1 MYQAKCAGKN
11 NVQSFTRE
19 LSRQTR
25 RRLDVVLELR
35 RAIDKIEL
43 ELFYQPQIDLSD
55 GRVVGFEALLRWQ
68 NQKYGSISPAEFIPI
83 AEDTGLIL
91 PIGEWVLCQACL
103 QTGVWRRAGKPRW
116 QMAVNVSPH
125 QFIRPDFV
133 DTVIAVIGS
142 SGIDPANLELEITE
156 SVVMHD
162 IARVADKLNRLREL
176 GVSIAIDDFGTGYS
190 SLRYLQQLP
199 IDKLK
204 IDQSFMHDIK
214 SEKDQ
219 SMLIDTFIMLSANLG
234 FKVIAEGVE
243 TREQLAYLK
252 KINCHQVQGFY
263 FAKPMP
269 ATQAAS
275 VTAYAL
281 TAGQVTSG

>member
-1 MYQAKCAGKN
+1 
-11 NVQSFTRE
+11 
-19 LSRQTR
+19 
-25 RRLDVVLELR
+25 
-35 RAIDKIEL
+35 
-43 ELFYQPQIDLSD
+43 
-55 GRVVGFEALLRWQ
+55 
-68 NQKYGSISPAEFIPI
+68 
-83 AEDTGLIL
+83 
-91 PIGEWVLCQACL
+91 
-103 QTGVWRRAGKPRW
+103 
-116 QMAVNVSPH
+116 
-125 QFIRPDFV
+125 
-133 DTVIAVIGS
+133 VIGT
-142 SGIDPANLELEITE
+142 SGIDPASLELEITE

-214 SEKDQ
+214 SEQDQ